1 MYGPET
7 LIDIRGELLFEY
19 SVLYLESI
27 ALRAV
32 ELWGYVFSR
41 HRISSRILDVWG
53 TFGENEWSYGHETLI
68 EDRGDVFIEYSGIYL
83 ESIALLGVALWGDV
97 FLGHRIARGIWTFG
111 VCFLGTSGAIATK
124 L

>member
-7 LIDIRGELLFEY
+7 LIDIRGELSVEY

-27 ALRAV
+27 ALLAV

-41 HRISSRILDVWG
+41 HRISS
-53 TFGENEWSYGHETLI
+53 
-68 EDRGDVFIEYSGIYL
+68 
-83 ESIALLGVALWGDV
+83 
-97 FLGHRIARGIWTFG
+97 GIWTFE
-111 VCFLGTSGAIATK
+111 VCLLRMSGAMVTK